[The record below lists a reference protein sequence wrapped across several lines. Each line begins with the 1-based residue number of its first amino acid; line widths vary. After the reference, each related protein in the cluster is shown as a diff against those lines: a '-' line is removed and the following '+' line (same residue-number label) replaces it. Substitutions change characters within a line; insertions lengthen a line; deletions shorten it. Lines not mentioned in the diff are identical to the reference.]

1 MNNYKFLFFACFFI
15 IFSLKGQVNTYSP
28 YSYFGYGV
36 LHNSTSTHNLA
47 MGGMGLSVVENQYLN
62 YLNPATY
69 CFLNQTSFEFGFKSS
84 YVKMSQNDLSQK
96 NFISGLSNIG
106 LGFPLSN
113 KIGVSLALLP
123 YSSVGYDLSTQ
134 SIVTAHTDEI
144 QSTYNYKGSGGLNKF
159 LFGFAYNIKG
169 GQMNNFSFGTNLNYL
184 FGSIEREIIISSDN
198 SSTYF
203 RDKKDNILNG
213 LSVEIGGIYSTL
225 LNTKKSKSYKLNSAF
240 KITPSSQIQN
250 NRNILQATYNGP
262 IYYSDQADIILQ
274 ENNVQ
279 DNSKFPLAYSFG
291 FSLQDDDHWLIGL
304 DYNAH
309 AAYVNNQEATISSD
323 IMRNKKEYI
332 LGGFFT
338 PNKDDI
344 YNYFNTVKY
353 RMGISYSSGYL
364 DLGVI
369 NDNDSEKLK
378 DISFSFGLALPI
390 KKSLSIANIS
400 FRYGVLGSSENIYSI
415 QENYFNIYLSMTL
428 NEKWFNK
435 RKIQ

>member
-1 MNNYKFLFFACFFI
+1 MIFL
-15 IFSLKGQVNTYSP
+15 LKGQINTYSP

-36 LHNSTSTHNLA
+36 LHNSTSAHNVA
-47 MGGMGLSVVENQYLN
+47 MGGMGLSVLENQYLN

-69 CFLNQTSFEFGFKSS
+69 CFLDQTSFEFGFKTS
-84 YVKMSQNDLSQK
+84 YVNMSQNELSQK
-96 NFISGLSNIG
+96 NFTSGLSNIG
-106 LGFPLSN
+106 LGFPVSN
-113 KIGVSLALLP
+113 KIGISLALLP
-123 YSSVGYDLSTQ
+123 YSSVGYDLITQ
-134 SIVTAHTDEI
+134 SSLTSQKDVI

-159 LFGFAYNIKG
+159 LFGFAYNLKG
-169 GQMNNFSFGTNLNYL
+169 GEMNNFSFGTSLNYL
-184 FGSIEREIIISSDN
+184 FGSIEREVIISSDN

-203 RDKKDNILNG
+203 RDKKDNILKG
-213 LSVEIGGIYSTL
+213 LSIEIGGLYSTL
-225 LNTKKSKSYKLNSAF
+225 LNIKKSKSYKLNGAF
-240 KITPSSQIQN
+240 KIIPSSEIQN
-250 NRNILQATYNGP
+250 NRNMLQATYNGP
-262 IYYSDQADIILQ
+262 IYSSDQADIILQ

-291 FSLQDDDHWLIGL
+291 FSLQDNDNWLIGL

-309 AAYVNNQEATISSD
+309 SAYVNDQEATISSD
-323 IMRNKKEYI
+323 FMRNKKEYI

-353 RMGISYSSGYL
+353 RMGFSYSSGYL
-364 DLGVI
+364 DVGVI
-369 NDNDSEKLK
+369 NDNESEKLR

-400 FRYGVLGSSENIYSI
+400 FKYGVLGNSKNIYSI
-415 QENYFNIYLSMTL
+415 KEKYFNIYLSMTL